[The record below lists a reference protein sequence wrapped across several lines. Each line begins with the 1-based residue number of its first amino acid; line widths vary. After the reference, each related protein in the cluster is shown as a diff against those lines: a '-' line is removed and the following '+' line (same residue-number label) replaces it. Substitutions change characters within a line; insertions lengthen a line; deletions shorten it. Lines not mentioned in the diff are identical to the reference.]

1 MYKNKNRRIM
11 RHPYAT
17 IVVLGLATV
26 GAISITS
33 KVKQFFKEKSCCV
46 GNMFNGIKQN
56 HEM

>member
-1 MYKNKNRRIM
+1 VFNNKKGKIM

>member
-1 MYKNKNRRIM
+1 MFSNKKGKIM

-26 GAISITS
+26 GAISITT
-33 KVKQFFKEKSCCV
+33 KVKQFFKEKNCCV
-46 GNMFNGIKQN
+46 GNMFHGMKQN